1 MADLAFVWIQLILL
15 FVRYPRKN
23 GLCAIFVIYSICFIP
38 AFALP
43 DNYYANIEFSKLA
56 KHQSKSRSTQLD
68 GAVIEGKDV
77 EYVQTFRGSFSKV
90 GAEKEAEGRV
100 HWISGECG
108 QEDERGFARL
118 PADWIGVFHYKGWG
132 GGGQKENATSD
143 CPHVLDR
150 VKKALVFG
158 ASAIIILTLNPH
170 IVKELDMTQLLAQP
184 VVMVEESSN
193 ITAILS
199 LLLSKAKLKAKMVK
213 KAVQQEVLHVP
224 QLTMWSTCGRSAG
237 KSYGYYDGV
246 VCLGQ
251 RAPTKEGKV
260 DPGVFWNTYY
270 LIVLLLML
278 SFVVKARMRNGE
290 WGPADQ
296 ELEVSLRRLAYR
308 TLAVMQTHKYRSLM
322 DRGQDTC
329 AICLDQFFPKQK
341 LRVLPCQHQYHTR
354 CVDPWLVSNRTC
366 PLCKLNFID
375 QMDEEED
382 SSEGNGDLDA

>member
-23 GLCAIFVIYSICFIP
+23 GLCAIFVLYSICFIP

-43 DNYYANIEFSKLA
+43 DNFYASMEFSKLA
-56 KHQSKSRSTQLD
+56 KHQSKCRSTQLEVN
-68 GAVIEGKDV
+68 GAVEVPD
-77 EYVQTFRGSFSKV
+77 VQTFWGSFSKV
-90 GAEKEAEGRV
+90 GAVKEAEGRI
-100 HWISGECG
+100 HWVSDECG
-108 QEDERGFARL
+108 QDDERGFARL

-132 GGGQKENATSD
+132 GQKENTSSD

-170 IVKELDMTQLLAQP
+170 IVKELDMAQLLAQP
-184 VVMVEESSN
+184 VVMVEDSSN

-199 LLLSKAKLKAKMVK
+199 LVLSKAKLKAKMLK
-213 KAVQQEVLHVP
+213 KALQQEVLHIP

-246 VCLGQ
+246 VCLG
-251 RAPTKEGKV
+251 AKASAKDGKV

-270 LIVLLLML
+270 LIVFLLML

-296 ELEVSLRRLAYR
+296 ELEASLRRLAYR
-308 TLAVMQTHKYRSLM
+308 ALALMQTHKYGSLM

-329 AICLDQFFPKQK
+329 AICLEPFFPKQK

-354 CVDPWLVSNRTC
+354 CVDPWLVNNRTC
-366 PLCKLNFID
+366 PLCKLNIID
-375 QMDEEED
+375 QLDEEED
-382 SSEGNGDLDA
+382 SEEN